1 VSFFFKTVNLVE
13 SKNDIFI
20 CPIENNNRMSLNSSK
35 VLKAEKKRRKAEKL
49 RRTDMLHYRI
59 REYFKMFTSFLN
71 FNFET
76 YFVVAY
82 RDRLIKIDLTNVR
95 EYAIK

>member
-1 VSFFFKTVNLVE
+1 MSFFFKTVNHVE

-35 VLKAEKKRRKAEKL
+35 VLKAEKKRRKAEK
-49 RRTDMLHYRI
+49 MLHYRI